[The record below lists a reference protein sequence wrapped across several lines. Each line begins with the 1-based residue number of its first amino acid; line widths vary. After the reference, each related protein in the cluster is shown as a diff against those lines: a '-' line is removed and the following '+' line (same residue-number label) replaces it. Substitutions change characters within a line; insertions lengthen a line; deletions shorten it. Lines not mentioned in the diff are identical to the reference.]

1 MGFQSAVLSTQSAI
15 GGAVKTFAAGNEE
28 KKGGAQT
35 APTSNPSVTPT
46 APTLAQRQEAAMAKV
61 EAKRE
66 ALRQQTSRR
75 QAFLEA
81 MRKSNE
87 PMLTKSGQDLR
98 TMSKN
103 KATDAFYKMSPEEQE
118 KILKKGGAR

>member
-15 GGAVKTFAAGNEE
+15 GGAVKTFAAGDEE
-28 KKGGAQT
+28 KKGGVKTPPAF
-35 APTSNPSVTPT
+35 TPT

-66 ALRQQTSRR
+66 AIRQQTSRR
-75 QAFLEA
+75 QAFFEA

-103 KATDAFYKMSPEEQE
+103 KATNAFYKMSPEEQD
-118 KILKKGGAR
+118 KILKKGGSR

>member
-15 GGAVKTFAAGNEE
+15 GGAVKTFASQGGNEE
-28 KKGGAQT
+28 HREGGAQT
-35 APTSNPSVTPT
+35 PPT
-46 APTLAQRQEAAMAKV
+46 ATPQMPTLAQRQEAAMAKV

-87 PMLTKSGQDLR
+87 PMLTKNGQDLR
-98 TMSKN
+98 QMTKN